1 MLQPLKPVAIE
12 RYHLLDTHERYPN
25 CIFGRFNFSG
35 EINLDA
41 AREAFELLADQHPLA
56 QCTYDQKS
64 DRWVWQEDRD
74 EAFHESDCWP
84 PEAADFDI
92 EQKIGNRFSFYVS
105 DGNTYLQTQTHHA
118 LLDGLAGVSCVSDWL
133 VHYARLVTGDNIG
146 RIRELDQNR
155 LKQRGKLNL
164 LKREMLLKFPLQS
177 IALFG
182 AVKFM
187 FRKVSPI
194 TDDSSSMGSENDR
207 KQFPTMLSHVIDPT
221 GTKRLKQKAK
231 DLNASVVEILL
242 AEWFIAQVEWRKKHA
257 LHKDRDW
264 IRTLVPLNIRTKDDL
279 KLSACNR
286 VSMIQLDRMS
296 RELNEYQSLVGGIK
310 REMGAIRQWKLDRTF
325 LLAIKMLSWL
335 PGLLKRTL
343 KSDVCRA
350 TSVLSSLGD
359 PFKPSRLP
367 TENGKVRA
375 GNLLLD
381 RFDLAAPVRPKTAVS
396 IATSR
401 YAHSLQFTM
410 HYDYQVLSEQQATEL
425 FNEFICR
432 LDAVRI

>member
-12 RYHLLDTHERYPN
+12 RYHLLDTHDRYPN
-25 CIFGRFNFSG
+25 CIFGRFFFSG

-41 AREAFELLADQHPLA
+41 AREALEQLADQHPLA
-56 QCTYDQKS
+56 QCTYDRET
-64 DRWVWQEDRD
+64 DRWLWQEDRD
-74 EAFHESDCWP
+74 EAFHESDSWP
-84 PEAADFDI
+84 PVAADFDI
-92 EQKIGNRFSFYVS
+92 EQKIGNRFSFHVS
-105 DGNTYLQTQTHHA
+105 DGKTFLQTQTHHA

-133 VHYARLVTGDNIG
+133 VHYARLITGDDVG
-146 RIRELDQNR
+146 RIREHEQNR

-164 LKREMLLKFPLQS
+164 LNRGMLLKFPLQT

-182 AVKFM
+182 AAKFM

-194 TDDSSSMGSENDR
+194 SGEENSTGNEKDR
-207 KQFPTMLSHVIDPT
+207 KQFPTFLSHVVDPI
-221 GTKRLKQKAK
+221 GTKKLKQKAK
-231 DLNASVVEILL
+231 LLNASVVEVLL
-242 AEWFIAQVEWRKKHA
+242 ADWFIAQVEWRKKHA
-257 LHKDRDW
+257 LHDDRDW
-264 IRTLVPLNIRTKDDL
+264 IRAMVPMNIRSKDDL

-296 RELNEYQSLVGGIK
+296 SDLNEYQALVCGIK
-310 REMGAIRQWKLDRTF
+310 REMSAIRQWKLDRTF

-335 PGLLKRTL
+335 PGIFRRTL

-359 PFKPSRLP
+359 PFKSSRLP

-410 HYDYQVLSEQQATEL
+410 HYDYQVLSEKQASEL

-432 LDAVRI
+432 LDGARI